1 MSTTYISDTPPSLEQ
16 AQELV
21 GGYVTHV
28 PIPSRPDSQMFVD
41 DEGLIK
47 GLPVNKEAS
56 ELAQQTIVGNAIVLS
71 GGARWK

>member
-1 MSTTYISDTPPSLEQ
+1 MNTTYISDGEVSLEQ

-41 DEGLIK
+41 EEGLLK
-47 GLPVNKEAS
+47 ELPVNKEAS
-56 ELAQQTIVGNAIVLS
+56 ELAQQTIVGNVIVLS

>member
-1 MSTTYISDTPPSLEQ
+1 MNTTYISDGEVSLEQ

-41 DEGLIK
+41 EEGLIK